1 VIIEVFLSEQRGI
14 LKLNEE
20 IYRLRRKQSTEI
32 WITQK

>member
-1 VIIEVFLSEQRGI
+1 MEVFLSEQRGI

-20 IYRLRRKQSTEI
+20 IYRLLRKQSTEI